1 MRTDSIY
8 SNHVVMAL
16 VRKEVEGF
24 DNFLSLAEN
33 VKKEG
38 NKVYALFKGNIDP
51 VSGISWCSD
60 CVKGE

>member
-1 MRTDSIY
+1 
-8 SNHVVMAL
+8 MAL

-38 NKVYALFKGNIDP
+38 NKVYALFKGNTDP

-60 CVKGE
+60 CVKGERGYTP